1 MKKIILF
8 LSIILLI
15 VSCGNSN
22 EKMNF
27 GDAKMVESMQ
37 FDAAT
42 SRKSKTTNQ
51 QLKKPQVNSQ
61 RKLIKTGNITF
72 ETKDIDVTRRII
84 IDLVNQNNGYVASDN
99 QYKSDDRVS
108 VTISI
113 RIPADKFDSIL
124 DEIAKGVEK
133 FDSKNIR
140 ISDVTEQFLDI
151 EARLKTKKTLELKY
165 LEILKRARTVREI
178 LDVERE
184 LGKLRSDIESTER
197 RLKYLQN
204 QVSFSTLNITF
215 YKQNSTSEASFIGK
229 VSKAFKTG
237 FENIKDFFLYMIN
250 IWPFIIIL
258 FLVFFYL
265 RKRRLRTK

>member
-99 QYKSDDRVS
+99 QYKSDDKVS

-184 LGKLRSDIESTER
+184 LGKLRSDIESTEG

>member
-1 MKKIILF
+1 
-8 LSIILLI
+8 
-15 VSCGNSN
+15 
-22 EKMNF
+22 
-27 GDAKMVESMQ
+27 MVESMQ

-165 LEILKRARTVREI
+165 LEILKKARTVREI

-184 LGKLRSDIESTER
+184 LGKLRSDIESTEG

-204 QVSFSTLNITF
+204 QVSFSTLSITF
-215 YKQNSTSEASFIGK
+215 YKQISASETSFIGK
-229 VSKAFKTG
+229 ISKAFKTG
-237 FENIKDFFLYMIN
+237 FENVKDFFLYMIN

-265 RKRRLRTK
+265 RKRKLRAK

>member
-184 LGKLRSDIESTER
+184 LGKLRSDIESTEG